1 MSDEKVWH
9 ADNIRELLGHL
20 VGKRLM
26 EITQEDEDH
35 EGDRFID
42 LLFEDGNSLRF
53 YMTDSEHYIGGFPF
67 SFSDP
72 NDEEDDGFYHP
83 DPEHAAAKQWAVV
96 EDITPLGTIY
106 HTIPCFGQLHF
117 IGESC
122 WCHPVRVTCDNGR
135 VLSNHNEVPD
145 AG

>member
-1 MSDEKVWH
+1 MSNNESVRH

-20 VGKRLM
+20 KGQRLM
-26 EITQEDEDH
+26 EITQEDEGH

-53 YMTDSEHYIGGFPF
+53 YLTNSEHYIGGYPF

-72 NDEEDDGFYHP
+72 GPEDDGFYHP

-96 EDITPLGTIY
+96 EEITPIETVY
-106 HTIPCFGQLHF
+106 HIIPCFGQLHF

-122 WCHPVRVTCDNGR
+122 WCHPVRDRRDDGG
-135 VLSNHNEVPD
+135 LLFNHNEVE
-145 AG
+145 